1 MLALLAQADEAVTT
15 VTSQIEF
22 DAFVVSAL
30 LSLVIPVLTGLITKV
45 NAAPAVKQ
53 ITTIVLAAVASLVAT
68 NTVQDG
74 TAIISKETGLLWAM
88 NTAIAITSYL
98 GIYKPHNANAKLSP
112 ESGLG

>member
-1 MLALLAQADEAVTT
+1 MLALLAQASEPVTE
-15 VTSQIEF
+15 VVNQIEF

-30 LSLVIPVLTGLITKV
+30 LSLIIPVVTGLLTKV
-45 NAAPAVKQ
+45 TAAPAVKQ
-53 ITTIVLAAVASLVAT
+53 IITIVLAAVASLIST

-74 TAIISKETGLLWAM
+74 TAVISKETGLLWAM

-98 GIYKPHNANAKLSP
+98 GIYKPHDANAKLSP